1 MPVVYLE
8 RLPLPSLQTY
18 SAISAVL
25 LSCSVLYAYQVV
37 ISVEEIS
44 KGVTTTI
51 SDHDVSTPDIVHE
64 TKSSTEDGGEASS
77 IEPVEDLMNFT
88 LPYDTLG
95 LNIFHVLTTEGWCI
109 WTLVNTA
116 YCCLILLGKVIQKQ
130 VFGDLRVSERQHL
143 KDRIWNFLFYKFIF
157 IFGVM
162 NVQTMDEVVN
172 WVAWFTILGFFHLLI
187 QLSKDR
193 FEYVSFSP
201 ATPRWFHLKLISLL
215 SVVFLCSATLIVI
228 CIYVGMYAGLTI
240 LAFMAAECLILSFRT
255 LYVILRYVIHLVD
268 MNVEGVWEKRTV
280 YIYYAELVFELSVLS
295 VDFAHHLHMLL
306 WGNFFLSMASLVICM
321 QLRYLFYEFQR
332 RVRRHKNYRKV
343 VKNME
348 ARFSMATSD
357 DLKENNDNC
366 AICWEPME
374 TARKLPCDHLFHNGC
389 LLSWLEQ
396 DTSCPTC
403 RTTLNDTPQEQP
415 QEHVPDE
422 RGDAPINIPPPGQPN
437 NRALTNHFFH
447 FDGSRYV
454 SWFPSFSVEVT
465 HTQLL
470 PQGQQPPPVQTSQ
483 LDSMARQVETVFPHI
498 PMNVIMD
505 DLRQTRSVD
514 FTIEN
519 ILEGRVQAPLP
530 GTLVTR
536 AALGDAENPTTDD
549 PSASLVLPTT
559 MSRTSVM
566 AIESAMAARQQDDQY
581 STQDPQSSYDS
592 PDPQSSYDSP
602 DPQSSYDSPDPQSSY
617 RTPDPPCDPSRT
629 RYSRDEVPAPTG
641 SRFSKSAN
649 EREVMLQ
656 DRKNSMLEQARRR
669 YLEKCNPR
677 QHEDHQSTSDS
688 DESQEYSLL
697 KNSHSGHTDNRARQR
712 ELAFLAAQRRMG
724 LNDDAN

>member
-18 SAISAVL
+18 SAISAIL
-25 LSCSVLYAYQVV
+25 LSCSVFYAYQVV
-37 ISVEEIS
+37 VSVEEIS
-44 KGVTTTI
+44 KSVTVDLPAPASI
-51 SDHDVSTPDIVHE
+51 PRDVGSILN
-64 TKSSTEDGGEASS
+64 KREDASS
-77 IEPVEDLMNFT
+77 IEPVEEFMNFT
-88 LPYDTLG
+88 LPYDNLG
-95 LNIFHVLTTEGWCI
+95 WNIFHVLTTEGWCI

-116 YCCLILLGKVIQKQ
+116 YCCLIFLGKVIQKQ

-201 ATPRWFHLKLISLL
+201 TTPKWFHLKLISLL
-215 SVVFLCSATLIVI
+215 SVVLLCSATLLVI
-228 CIYVGMYAGLTI
+228 CIYVGMYAGLTV
-240 LAFMAAECLILSFRT
+240 LAFMAAECLILGFRT

-268 MNVEGVWEKRTV
+268 MNMEGVWENRTV

-348 ARFSMATSD
+348 ARFSMATTD
-357 DLKENNDNC
+357 DLKDNNDNC

-403 RTTLNDTPQEQP
+403 RTTLNDSPEEP
-415 QEHVPDE
+415 PREHVPDA
-422 RGDAPINIPPPGQPN
+422 RGDAPINTPPPGQPI

-470 PQGQQPPPVQTSQ
+470 PQGQQQPPIQTSQ

-498 PMNVIMD
+498 PLNVIMD

-536 AALGDAENPTTDD
+536 AALGDAENPPSED
-549 PSASLVLPTT
+549 PSSQLALPTT

-566 AIESAMAARQQDDQY
+566 AIEAATAARHQEDQY
-581 STQDPQSSYDS
+581 STPDPQNSYTSLDPQSSYSS
-592 PDPQSSYDSP
+592 PDPPISQSRPLYE
-602 DPQSSYDSPDPQSSY
+602 Y
-617 RTPDPPCDPSRT
+617 R
-629 RYSRDEVPAPTG
+629 RDEGPSPTG

-669 YLEKCNPR
+669 YLATCNPK
-677 QHEDHQSTSDS
+677 QYEDLSNSDS
-688 DESQEYSLL
+688 DESQEQFLL
-697 KNSHSGHTDNRARQR
+697 ESSNSGHLDNRTRQR
-712 ELAFLAAQRRMG
+712 ELAFKAAQRRMG
-724 LNDDAN
+724 LNDEAT

>member
-18 SAISAVL
+18 SAISAIL
-25 LSCSVLYAYQVV
+25 LSCSVFYAYQVV
-37 ISVEEIS
+37 LSVEEIS
-44 KGVTTTI
+44 KSVNVAATTSGNVAVPGI
-51 SDHDVSTPDIVHE
+51 PHDAGTPPM
-64 TKSSTEDGGEASS
+64 DGGEASI
-77 IEPVEDLMNFT
+77 IEPVDDLMNLT

-116 YCCLILLGKVIQKQ
+116 YCCLILLGKIIQKQ
-130 VFGDLRVSERQHL
+130 VFGELRVSERQHL

-201 ATPRWFHLKLISLL
+201 ATPQWFHLKLISLL
-215 SVVFLCSATLIVI
+215 SVVLLCSTILMVI
-228 CIYVGMYAGLTI
+228 CVYVGMYAGLTI
-240 LAFMAAECLILSFRT
+240 LAFMAAECLILGFRT

-268 MNVEGVWEKRTV
+268 MNMEGVWEKRTV
-280 YIYYAELVFELSVLS
+280 YIYYAELIFELSVLS

-348 ARFSMATSD
+348 ARFSMATSE

-389 LLSWLEQ
+389 LISWLEQ

-403 RTTLNDTPQEQP
+403 RTTLNEVPQQQP
-415 QEHVPDE
+415 REHVPDE
-422 RGDAPINIPPPGQPN
+422 RGDAPINIPPPGPPN

-536 AALGDAENPTTDD
+536 AALGDAENLQTDD
-549 PSASLVLPTT
+549 PSVSPLVLPTT
-559 MSRTSVM
+559 MSRTSAM
-566 AIESAMAARQQDDQY
+566 AIESAMATRQPDDQY
-581 STQDPQSSYDS
+581 SIPDPQNSYS
-592 PDPQSSYDSP
+592 TPDPQSSYSTP
-602 DPQSSYDSPDPQSSY
+602 DPQRSYS
-617 RTPDPPCDPSRT
+617 TPDLPSDSGVV
-629 RYSRDEVPAPTG
+629 RYSRDEAPTPTG

-656 DRKNSMLEQARRR
+656 DRKNSMLEQARRK
-669 YLEKCNPR
+669 YLEKHNTKP
-677 QHEDHQSTSDS
+677 QEDQCTSDS
-688 DESQEYSLL
+688 DESQEYSVLQSS
-697 KNSHSGHTDNRARQR
+697 KHSDSRARQR

-724 LNDDAN
+724 LNEDSS

>member
-8 RLPLPSLQTY
+8 RVPLPSLQTY
-18 SAISAVL
+18 TTISVLL
-25 LSCSVLYAYQVV
+25 LSCSIFYAYQVV
-37 ISVEEIS
+37 VSVDEITKAVS
-44 KGVTTTI
+44 AVVTG
-51 SDHDVSTPDIVHE
+51 TPDAVP
-64 TKSSTEDGGEASS
+64 KDGGEAVS
-77 IEPVEDLMNFT
+77 ITPTEDILNFT
-88 LPYDTLG
+88 LPYDNLG
-95 LNIFHVLTTEGWCI
+95 FNMLYVLTTEGWCI

-116 YCCLILLGKVIQKQ
+116 YCCLILLGKVIQKR
-130 VFGDLRVSERQHL
+130 VFGELRVSEKQHL

-201 ATPRWFHLKLISLL
+201 ATPRWFHMKLISLL
-215 SVVFLCSATLIVI
+215 SVVLVCSVSLLII
-228 CIYVGMYAGLTI
+228 CLYVGMFAGLTV
-240 LAFMAAECLILSFRT
+240 LAFMAAECLILGFRT
-255 LYVILRYVIHLVD
+255 LYVILRYTIHLVD
-268 MNVEGVWEKRTV
+268 MNMEGVWEKRSI
-280 YIYYAELVFELSVLS
+280 YIYYTELVFELSVLS

-306 WGNFFLSMASLVICM
+306 WGNIFLSMASLVICM

-348 ARFSMATSD
+348 ARFSMATKD
-357 DLKENNDNC
+357 ELKENNDNC

-374 TARKLPCDHLFHNGC
+374 MARKLPCDHLFHHGC

-403 RTTLNDTPQEQP
+403 RLTLNDRPQEQRH
-415 QEHVPDE
+415 EHVPDE
-422 RGDAPINIPPPGQPN
+422 RGDAPINLPPPGQPA

-470 PQGQQPPPVQTSQ
+470 PNGQQPPPIQTSQ

-498 PMNVIMD
+498 PLNVIMD

-536 AALGDAENPTTDD
+536 AALGETENPSTDD
-549 PSASLVLPTT
+549 PSTSQQQLVLPTT
-559 MSRTSVM
+559 ISRTS
-566 AIESAMAARQQDDQY
+566 AMTIQAATANLMENDQY
-581 STQDPQSSYDS
+581 STADTQNNADS
-592 PDPQSSYDSP
+592 RPLYE
-602 DPQSSYDSPDPQSSY
+602 
-617 RTPDPPCDPSRT
+617 
-629 RYSRDEVPAPTG
+629 YSRDEGPVPTG
-641 SRFSKSAN
+641 SRFSKSAT

-669 YLEKCNPR
+669 YLVKNNLT
-677 QHEDHQSTSDS
+677 QLEDSSNSDS
-688 DESQEYSLL
+688 DGCQEYVGTTSS
-697 KNSHSGHTDNRARQR
+697 NTSSTDSRTRRR
-712 ELAFLAAQRRMG
+712 ELAFLAAQRRM
-724 LNDDAN
+724 ANNEDSS